1 MNDHEKNQ
9 HATAARVR
17 DFGALHPTLFPAA
30 QLTGQLMA
38 VMGATA
44 NELNTHA
51 ATHVASA
58 GEARQGTA
66 SKASARG
73 DLRDDLEAINRT
85 AHVMAFDIPG
95 LNDKFRMPRGGD
107 QDLLTAARAFVID
120 ATPLKADFIRF
131 GLPADFIEDLNA
143 DIEAFEQATTSQ
155 NQSLEQKT
163 ASTAAIDDAISRS
176 MKALKQLD
184 AIMRNVLRD
193 DVEMLTAWITASH
206 VERVPRRRSKAP
218 VEPTPPAPPTPPK
231 QQ

>member
-1 MNDHEKNQ
+1 MDDHEKNQ

-30 QLTGQLMA
+30 QLAGQLMA
-38 VMGATA
+38 AIGATV
-44 NELNTHA
+44 NELNTHST
-51 ATHVASA
+51 THVASA
-58 GEARQGTA
+58 SQARQGTA
-66 SKASARG
+66 SKSSARAA
-73 DLRDDLEAINRT
+73 LRDDLEAINRT

-95 LNDKFRMPRGGD
+95 LDDKFRLPRGGD
-107 QDLLTAARAFVID
+107 QDLLTAARAYVVD

-143 DIEAFEQATTSQ
+143 DIAAFEHATTAQ

-176 MKALKQLD
+176 TKALKQLD

-193 DVEMLTAWITASH
+193 DVEMFTAWITASH
-206 VERVPRRRSKAP
+206 VERVPRRRKPPS
-218 VEPTPPAPPTPPK
+218 EPPPPPAPPK
-231 QQ
+231 QP

>member
-17 DFGALHPTLFPAA
+17 DFGALHPTLFPGA

-38 VMGATA
+38 AIAAAV

-51 ATHVASA
+51 AMHVASA
-58 GEARQGTA
+58 GEARQGTT
-66 SKASARG
+66 SKSSAREA
-73 DLRDDLEAINRT
+73 LREDMEGMNRT

-95 LNDKFRMPRGGD
+95 LDDKFRMPRGGD
-107 QDLLTAARAFVID
+107 QDLLTAARAYVVD
-120 ATPLKADFIRF
+120 ATPMKADFIRF
-131 GLPADFIEDLNA
+131 GLPADFIEDLIA
-143 DIEAFEQATTSQ
+143 DIEAFEHATTSQ

-163 ASTAAIDDAISRS
+163 ASTAAIDDTLSRC

-206 VERVPRRRSKAP
+206 VERVRRRSKAP
-218 VEPTPPAPPTPPK
+218 GPPPPPATPGTG
-231 QQ
+231 Q